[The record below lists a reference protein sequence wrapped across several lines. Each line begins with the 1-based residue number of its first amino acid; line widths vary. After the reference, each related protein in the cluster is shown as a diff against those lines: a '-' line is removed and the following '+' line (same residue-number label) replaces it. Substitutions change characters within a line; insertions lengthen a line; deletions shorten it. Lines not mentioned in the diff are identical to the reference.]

1 MAEPRIVVPQQPRP
15 AWYAR
20 LILALQR
27 RKYGRELEPA
37 RLWSKMPHTFL
48 MLTLLY
54 RALDR
59 TASPIDAGLRALIQ
73 VRVSQINWC
82 AFCVDLNGAAAL
94 ERFVAPEK
102 LAALGEF
109 ESSPLYVERERAALA
124 YAEGMTDPAHGVG
137 AALFE
142 RLRGQ
147 FTEQAILELTA
158 LIAFQNLSSK
168 FNAALAVPAQGFCA
182 TAAPVAREH

>member
-1 MAEPRIVVPQQPRP
+1 MAEPRIVVPRQPRP

-37 RLWSKMPHTFL
+37 RLWSRMPRAFL

-59 TASPIDAGLRALIQ
+59 
-73 VRVSQINWC
+73 
-82 AFCVDLNGAAAL
+82 AAAL

-102 LAALGEF
+102 LAALREF
-109 ESSPLYVERERAALA
+109 ESSPLYAERERAALA
-124 YAEGMTDPAHGVG
+124 YAEGITDPARGVG
-137 AALFE
+137 DELFA
-142 RLRGQ
+142 RLRAQ
-147 FTEQAILELTA
+147 YTEQQILELTA

-168 FNAALAVPAQGFCA
+168 FNAALAVPAQSFCA
-182 TAAPVAREH
+182 PRPVARVGNKEISLKAEDV